1 MRAGYLK
8 WLPSSMHDDVRGAP
22 RQACPC
28 CHCIMTFRSLFRSGQ
43 LAQVPC
49 HGLCILSGVHVFGS
63 SETCPQAGVGEIHS
77 APASFCSHDGGR
89 CGDQAP
95 KKRRSSLEV
104 HVRMVLPL
112 RASCLH
118 RDHRIMSDHWMRA
131 CVTVKLNEPRV

>member
-28 CHCIMTFRSLFRSGQ
+28 CHCIMTFRSLSD
-43 LAQVPC
+43 LANWPKC
-49 HGLCILSGVHVFGS
+49 HAMAFASYLVSHVFGS

-77 APASFCSHDGGR
+77 APASFCSHGGGR

-104 HVRMVLPL
+104 HVRMVLPI

-118 RDHRIMSDHWMRA
+118 RGHWIMSDHWMRA
-131 CVTVKLNEPRV
+131 CATVKLNEPRV